1 LSLHNGAE
9 EVTVEIIRGTVI
21 RSKAGHDKGRFYAV
35 LDVLGRTILVADGSS
50 RTICNP
56 KRKNMIHVSST
67 RTVLSEEMLDH
78 DESIRNALKRF
89 DLQPSEGVVN
99 V

>member
-1 LSLHNGAE
+1 M
-9 EVTVEIIRGTVI
+9 
-21 RSKAGHDKGRFYAV
+21 
-35 LDVLGRTILVADGSS
+35 ILVADGSS

-56 KRKNMIHVSST
+56 KRKNMIHVSAT